1 MSFVQIIEYETDKP
15 DEVMKLGDSQ
25 MRENAGHQ
33 PFTRL
38 TMTQDRDMPNH
49 YETIVEFDSYEAAM
63 ANSRDPST
71 NEFAK
76 KMAALCTKPPR
87 YHNLDVKTSMPQ

>member
-1 MSFVQIIEYETDKP
+1 MSFVQIIEYETERP
-15 DEVMKLGDSQ
+15 DEIMKLGDQQ
-25 MRENAGHQ
+25 MQESAGDQ

-63 ANSRDPST
+63 ANSKDPRT
-71 NEFAK
+71 HEFAK
-76 KMAALCTKPPR
+76 KMEALCTKKPR
-87 YHNLDVKTSMPQ
+87 YHNLDVKTTAPQ